1 MVLTGGGWSHK
12 IGVVT
17 RYNMEGK
24 SETLPSLIIARYGHA
39 CGKFINK
46 DNVKVSF

>member
-12 IGVVT
+12 IGAVT

-24 SETLPSLIIARYGHA
+24 SETLPSLITARYGHA
-39 CGKFINK
+39 CGKFIK